1 MKGRFD
7 PDQADEG
14 SAVAFESLAQRER
27 GSLTLGGRRAVE
39 AIMIG

>member
-1 MKGRFD
+1 MGRLD

-39 AIMIG
+39 GIMIG